1 MEKEKS
7 LEKIVEEIATVVK
20 EKRIAIHSQQYEKA
34 ARLRDEEKILEAK
47 LYNKVFGKDTYEYD
61 TNGLPISDSNYST
74 EKDLVSF
81 FKEKF
86 DVGYP
91 LSESDSISVIRQIK
105 LKKLGI
111 KTH

>member
-1 MEKEKS
+1 MEKEKN
-7 LEKIVEEIATVVK
+7 LEKIIKEIVTVGK

-34 ARLRDEEKILEAK
+34 ARLRDEEKILETK
-47 LYNKVFGKDTYEYD
+47 LYNKVFNSDCEYD
-61 TNGLPISDSNYST
+61 TNGFTIKDTDHYRKST
-74 EKDLVSF
+74 WKDLEDF

-111 KTH
+111 

>member
-1 MEKEKS
+1 MEKEKN
-7 LEKIVEEIATVVK
+7 LEKIIEEIATVGK

-34 ARLRDEEKILEAK
+34 ARLRDEEKILETK
-47 LYNKVFGKDTYEYD
+47 LYNKVFNSDCEYD
-61 TNGLPISDSNYST
+61 TNGFPIKDTDHYRKST
-74 EKDLVSF
+74 WKDLEDF

-111 KTH
+111 

>member
-7 LEKIVEEIATVVK
+7 LEKIIEEIATVVK

-34 ARLRDEEKILEAK
+34 ARLRDEEKILETK
-47 LYNKVFGKDTYEYD
+47 LYNKVFDSDYEYD
-61 TNGLPISDSNYST
+61 TNGFPIKDTDHSW
-74 EKDLVSF
+74 KDLEDF

-86 DVGYP
+86 DVEYP
-91 LSESDSISVIRQIK
+91 LSELDSISVIRQIK

-111 KTH
+111 

>member
-1 MEKEKS
+1 MEKEKN
-7 LEKIVEEIATVVK
+7 LEQIIEEMAIVVK

-34 ARLRDEEKILEAK
+34 ARLRDEEKVLERK
-47 LYNKVFGKDTYEYD
+47 LYNKVFNSDCEYD
-61 TNGLPISDSNYST
+61 TNGFTISDSSYLST

-86 DVGYP
+86 DVEFP
-91 LSESDSISVIRQIK
+91 FSESDSISVIRQIK

-111 KTH
+111 

>member
-7 LEKIVEEIATVVK
+7 LEKIIEEMTILVK

-34 ARLRDEEKILEAK
+34 ARLRDEERVLETK
-47 LYNKVFGKDTYEYD
+47 LYNKVFCKDTYEYD
-61 TNGLPISDSNYST
+61 TNGFPIKDTDYYRKST
-74 EKDLVSF
+74 WKDLEDF

-111 KTH
+111 

>member
-1 MEKEKS
+1 MEKEKN
-7 LEKIVEEIATVVK
+7 LEKIIEEMTILVK
-20 EKRIAIHSQQYEKA
+20 EKRIAIHSQQYGKA
-34 ARLRDEEKILEAK
+34 ARLRDEEKVLETK
-47 LYNKVFGKDTYEYD
+47 LYNKVFGKDTYEPVIENPFVSYD
-61 TNGLPISDSNYST
+61 HYRKST
-74 EKDLVSF
+74 WKDLEYF

-111 KTH
+111 